1 MAITNKYDPEA
12 QGYTF
17 DKVINVQE
25 QIVAGVNYDI
35 VIEYSNGQGSYQ
47 IYDVM
52 LYVVYPLR
60 FYIALGTQAQTKLSD
75 AN

>member
-35 VIEYSNGQGSYQ
+35 VIEYSNGEGSYQ

-52 LYVVYPLR
+52 LYVVYPLI
-60 FYIALGTQAQTKLSD
+60 FII
-75 AN
+75 